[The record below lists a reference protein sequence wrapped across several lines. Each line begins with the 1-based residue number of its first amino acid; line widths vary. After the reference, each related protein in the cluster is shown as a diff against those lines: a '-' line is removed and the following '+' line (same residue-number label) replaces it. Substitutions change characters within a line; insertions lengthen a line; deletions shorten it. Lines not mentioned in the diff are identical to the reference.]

1 MKRVLKKILVLCIA
15 VMQSLFSLP
24 IDTFAQTDTA
34 FCIHV
39 GLKGSLYV
47 QKEGEENAP
56 LNQPGFGEGI
66 PLGHRILVDE
76 KKRAKILCQG
86 DTLITL
92 IEKTEVALLSAEVTA
107 TPYVSWL
114 VRLHHGQVRI
124 DRYGEDPK
132 KSLSYLRLITP
143 NALLRFS
150 SGSGLFTYYPQTNI
164 TDALLFDGAAEIRS
178 AEKLK
183 QPAVQIKG
191 GEISRVISKMS
202 PSHSVKLEGTVRA
215 RFLKNSHAPTVV
227 LPDPMFE
234 SLVLPAIKGAKR

>member
-1 MKRVLKKILVLCIA
+1 MKRALIPFMLFFTLFISSSAPADSA
-15 VMQSLFSLP
+15 V
-24 IDTFAQTDTA
+24 
-34 FCIHV
+34 CIHI

-47 QKEGEENAP
+47 QKEGGENAP

-66 PLGHRILVDE
+66 PLGHRVLVDE

-92 IEKTEVALLSAEVTA
+92 IEKTEASLLPAEVSQT

-114 VRLHHGQVRI
+114 VRLHQGQVRI
-124 DRYGEDPK
+124 DRYTEDPK
-132 KSLSYLRLITP
+132 KSLSYLRLTTP

-164 TDALLFDGAAEIRS
+164 TDALLFDGSAEIRS
-178 AEKLK
+178 AEKLEK
-183 QPAVQIKG
+183 RAIQIKR

-202 PSHSVKLEGTVRA
+202 SSHPVKLEGAVLA
-215 RFLKNSHAPTVV
+215 RFLKNTHSPAAV

-234 SLVLPAIKGAKR
+234 SLVLPAIRGAKRP